1 MWSGFEMKQV
11 ISFLGAA
18 IITFLLSS
26 TIINTFHIFELK
38 KEIQLLSQ
46 KIEQVKTTHYMKQV
60 EIANCQY
67 DETELLRKEL
77 LAAQNR
83 IKELESV
90 SYQLYYKESREG
102 KSLEIKGND
111 NMLLEIYKNFI
122 AQPRK
127 GEVFEMNK

>member
-1 MWSGFEMKQV
+1 MKQV

-18 IITFLLSS
+18 IITFLLLT
-26 TIINTFHIFELK
+26 TITNIFHINQLR

-60 EIANCQY
+60 EITNCQY

-90 SYQLYYKESREG
+90 SYQLYYKESHEG

-111 NMLLEIYKNFI
+111 NMLLETYKNYI
-122 AQPRK
+122 ALLRK
-127 GEVFEMNK
+127 GEVFEERK

>member
-1 MWSGFEMKQV
+1 MKQV

-26 TIINTFHIFELK
+26 TIINTFHIFQLQEK
-38 KEIQLLSQ
+38 IQLLSQ
-46 KIEQVKTTHYMKQV
+46 KIEQAKVVHYMKQV
-60 EIANCQY
+60 EITNCQY

-90 SYQLYYKESREG
+90 TYQLYYKESREG

-111 NMLLEIYKNFI
+111 NMLLETYKNYI
-122 AQPRK
+122 APLRK

>member
-1 MWSGFEMKQV
+1 MKTLYFLAGFLIV
-11 ISFLGAA
+11 FSC
-18 IITFLLSS
+18 
-26 TIINTFHIFELK
+26 IINCINSQHINQLQE
-38 KEIQLLSQ
+38 EIQLLSQ
-46 KIEQVKTTHYMKQV
+46 KIEQAKVVHYMKQV
-60 EIANCQY
+60 EITNCQY

-111 NMLLEIYKNFI
+111 NMLLETYRNYIT
-122 AQPRK
+122 QPRK
-127 GEVFEMNK
+127 GEVFEINK

>member
-1 MWSGFEMKQV
+1 MKTLYYLIGFLIV
-11 ISFLGAA
+11 FSC
-18 IITFLLSS
+18 ITNY
-26 TIINTFHIFELK
+26 INSQHINQLR

-46 KIEQVKTTHYMKQV
+46 KIEQAKVVHYMKQV

-83 IKELESV
+83 IKELEAMT
-90 SYQLYYKESREG
+90 YQLYYKESHEG